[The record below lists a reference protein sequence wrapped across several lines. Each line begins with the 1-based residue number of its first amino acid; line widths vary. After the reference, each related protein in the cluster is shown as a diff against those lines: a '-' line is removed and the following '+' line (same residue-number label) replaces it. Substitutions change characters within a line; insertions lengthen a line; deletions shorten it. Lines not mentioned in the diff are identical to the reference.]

1 LGYCHI
7 YFGPFGVP
15 RAGCRDRHPHLVEAT
30 GIMKFN
36 GTAAMMVAFFSLGI
50 YYFLI
55 DLPAE
60 KRKIQEKEIAEK
72 ILPLKAANVSEF
84 TLINKDQTITLQKNA
99 DNIWKLF
106 QPLEATVDNP
116 EAESFLTEID
126 ALKKLRVVER
136 DPKNLAQ
143 YGLDTPALKIH
154 IKFKEGNEDILL
166 LGDDSPMGG
175 KIYLKLKSNSS
186 VFLAATSKNNF
197 DKSVYYFRDKTIF
210 NFSSGS
216 ITQIQI
222 KRKEHPL
229 DLFRE
234 KEEWIVSKKNRADK
248 DVVLAFLRAIQ
259 FSRVKEFV
267 NEKPDSL
274 EPFGLTKPTTT
285 LILTDEKK
293 VNYAI
298 DIGVTKKGTYAKK
311 LNAPSIFKVD
321 AKFQNTLKKRD
332 FDFLLKTLFEFE
344 EKNATEINI
353 QSNKKTVIA
362 KKLDKDNWVINSP
375 KETLADMATIRSLL
389 FDLKEAKITEFIKI
403 SNGALEA
410 FGLNK
415 PKHSFSLKL
424 SDKKSIG
431 VQFGNT
437 NRNGDQ
443 VFAKRVGESAVF
455 SVSNKATKKL
465 FRSFYDLR
473 NKKLFRFEAED
484 INKIVI
490 ESKQTLF
497 EMQKSGSTW
506 SLLKPEKIAIK
517 EFLGNDLLWAMKGME
532 FESITETGVIPE
544 SFGLVPPSY
553 KVSLWKSKSEKF
565 VELRVGNI
573 DPDSQQNYAQVEGKK
588 GYYRIKKKYLDSIP
602 LELSRFKL
610 Q

>member
-1 LGYCHI
+1 
-7 YFGPFGVP
+7 
-15 RAGCRDRHPHLVEAT
+15 VEAT
-30 GIMKFN
+30 GTMKFK

-60 KRKIQEKEIAEK
+60 KRKIQENEIAEK
-72 ILPLKAANVSEF
+72 ILPLEVANVSEF
-84 TLINKDQTITLQKNA
+84 SLIKKDQTITLHKNS
-99 DNIWKLF
+99 DNIWKLS

-116 EAESFLTEID
+116 EAESFLTEIE
-126 ALKKLRVVER
+126 ALKKSRVVES
-136 DPKNLAQ
+136 DPKNLSQ
-143 YGLDTPALKIH
+143 YGLDTPAFKIH
-154 IKFKEGNEDILL
+154 IKFKDSKEETLL
-166 LGDDSPMGG
+166 LGDYSPMGG

-186 VFLAATSKNNF
+186 VLLAATSKTNF

-216 ITQIQI
+216 IIKIQV

-229 DLFRE
+229 ELVRE
-234 KEEWIVSKKNRADK
+234 KEEWKVSSKNRADK
-248 DVVLAFLRAIQ
+248 DAVLAFLHAIQ

-274 EPFGLTKPTTT
+274 EPFGLMKPTTT

-293 VNYAI
+293 ANYAI
-298 DIGVTKKGTYAKK
+298 DIGVTEKGTYAKK
-311 LNAPSIFKVD
+311 QNAPGIFKVD
-321 AKFQNTLKKRD
+321 TKFQNTLEKRD

-375 KETLADMATIRSLL
+375 KETPADMATIRSLL
-389 FDLKEAKITEFIKI
+389 FDLKEAKVTEFIKI
-403 SNGALEA
+403 STDASEA
-410 FGLNK
+410 FGLDK
-415 PKHSFSLKL
+415 PKRSFSLKL
-424 SDKKSIG
+424 SEKKSIN

-443 VFAKRVGESAVF
+443 IFAKRVGESAVF
-455 SVSNKATKKL
+455 SVSSEATKKL
-465 FRSFYDLR
+465 FRSFHELR

-490 ESKQTLF
+490 ETKQTLF
-497 EMQKSGSTW
+497 EMQKSGSSW
-506 SLLKPEKIAIK
+506 SLLKPEKMEIK

-532 FESITETGVIPE
+532 FESVTETGVITD
-544 SFGLVPPSY
+544 SVGLVSPSF

-565 VELRVGNI
+565 AELHVGNI
-573 DPDSQQNYAQVEGKK
+573 DPDSQQNYAQVVGKK
-588 GYYRIKKKYLDSIP
+588 GYYRIKKKYLDSLP
-602 LELSRFKL
+602 QELSRFKL

>member
-1 LGYCHI
+1 
-7 YFGPFGVP
+7 
-15 RAGCRDRHPHLVEAT
+15 VEAT
-30 GIMKFN
+30 GIMNFK

-55 DLPAE
+55 DLPTE
-60 KRKIQEKEIAEK
+60 KRKTQEKEIAEK
-72 ILPLKAANVSEF
+72 ILPLEIVNVSEF
-84 TLINKDQTITLQKNA
+84 SLIKNDQTITLQQNT
-99 DNIWKLF
+99 DNIWNLS

-116 EAESFLTEID
+116 EVESFLTEIE
-126 ALKKLRVVER
+126 ALKKTRVVES
-136 DPKNLAQ
+136 DPKNLSQ
-143 YGLDTPALKIH
+143 YGLETPAFKIH
-154 IKFKEGNEDILL
+154 IKFKEGKEETLL
-166 LGDDSPMGG
+166 LGDESPMGG
-175 KIYLKLKSNSS
+175 KIYLKLKSNPSIL
-186 VFLAATSKNNF
+186 LATTSKTNF
-197 DKSVYYFRDKTIF
+197 DKSVYFFRDKTIF

-216 ITQIQI
+216 IIQIQI
-222 KRKEHPL
+222 KRKEYPL
-229 DLFRE
+229 DLVRE
-234 KEEWIVSKKNRADK
+234 KEEWKVSRKNRADK

-293 VNYAI
+293 ANYAI
-298 DIGVTKKGTYAKK
+298 DIGVTEKGTYAKK
-311 LNAPSIFKVD
+311 QNAPGIFKVD
-321 AKFQNTLKKRD
+321 TKFQNTLEKRD
-332 FDFLLKTLFEFE
+332 LDFLLKTLFEFE

-375 KETLADMATIRSLL
+375 KETQADMVSIRSLL
-389 FDLKEAKITEFIKI
+389 FDLKEAKITEFIKV
-403 SNGALEA
+403 SPGASEA
-410 FGLNK
+410 FGLDK
-415 PKHSFSLKL
+415 PKRSFSLKL
-424 SDKKSIG
+424 NGKKSIN

-455 SVSNKATKKL
+455 SVSNEATKKL
-465 FRSFYDLR
+465 FRSFHELR

-490 ESKQTLF
+490 ETKQTLF

-506 SLLKPEKIAIK
+506 SLLKPEKMEIK

-532 FESITETGVIPE
+532 FESFTETGVIPE

-565 VELRVGNI
+565 AELHVGNI
-573 DPDSQQNYAQVEGKK
+573 DPDSQQNYAQVEGKN
-588 GYYRIKKKYLDSIP
+588 GYYRIKKKYLDSLP

>member
-1 LGYCHI
+1 
-7 YFGPFGVP
+7 
-15 RAGCRDRHPHLVEAT
+15 VEAT
-30 GIMKFN
+30 GIMKFK

-60 KRKIQEKEIAEK
+60 KRKTQEKETAEK

-84 TLINKDQTITLQKNA
+84 SLITKDQTITVQQNA

-106 QPLEATVDNP
+106 QPLEATVDNS
-116 EAESFLTEID
+116 EAESFLTEIE
-126 ALKKLRVVER
+126 ALKKSRVVER
-136 DPKNLAQ
+136 DPKNLSQ
-143 YGLDTPALKIH
+143 YGLDTPAFKIH
-154 IKFKEGNEDILL
+154 IKFKDGKEEILL

-175 KIYLKLKSNSS
+175 KIYLKLKSNPS
-186 VFLAATSKNNF
+186 VLLAATSKTNF

-216 ITQIQI
+216 IIQIQI

-229 DLFRE
+229 DLVRE
-234 KEEWIVSKKNRADK
+234 KKEWKVSRKNRADK

-274 EPFGLTKPTTT
+274 ESFGLTKPSTT

-293 VNYAI
+293 ANYAI
-298 DIGVTKKGTYAKK
+298 DIGVTEKGTYVKK
-311 LNAPSIFKVD
+311 QNAPGIFKVD
-321 AKFQNTLKKRD
+321 SKFQNTLEKRD
-332 FDFLLKTLFEFE
+332 FDFLSKTLFEFDE
-344 EKNATEINI
+344 NNASEINI
-353 QSNKKTVIA
+353 QSNKKTIIA
-362 KKLDKDNWVINSP
+362 KKLDQDNWVIKSP
-375 KETLADMATIRSLL
+375 KETPADMATIRSLL
-389 FDLKEAKITEFIKI
+389 FDLKEAKITEFIKL
-403 SNGALEA
+403 STDASEA

-415 PKHSFSLKL
+415 PKRSFYLKL
-424 SDKKSIG
+424 SDKKSIN
-431 VQFGNT
+431 VHFGNT

-455 SVSNKATKKL
+455 SVSNEATKKI
-465 FRSFYDLR
+465 FRSFHELR

-490 ESKQTLF
+490 ETKQTLF
-497 EMQKSGSTW
+497 EMQKFGSTW
-506 SLLKPEKIAIK
+506 SLLKPIKMEIK

-532 FESITETGVIPE
+532 FESINETGVIPE
-544 SFGLVPPSY
+544 SAGLVPPSY

-565 VELRVGNI
+565 GELHVGNL
-573 DPDSQQNYAQVEGKK
+573 DRDSQQNYAQIEGKK
-588 GYYRIKKKYLDSIP
+588 GYYRIKKKYLSSLP

>member
-1 LGYCHI
+1 
-7 YFGPFGVP
+7 
-15 RAGCRDRHPHLVEAT
+15 VEAT
-30 GIMKFN
+30 GIMKFK

-60 KRKIQEKEIAEK
+60 KRKTQEKEIAEK
-72 ILPLKAANVSEF
+72 ILPFEATNVSEF
-84 TLINKDQTITLQKNA
+84 SLIKKDETITLQKNP
-99 DNIWKLF
+99 DNIWNLS
-106 QPLEATVDNP
+106 QPLEATVDKP
-116 EAESFLTEID
+116 EAESFLTEIEV
-126 ALKKLRVVER
+126 LKKSRVVES
-136 DPKNLAQ
+136 DPKNLSQ

-154 IKFKEGNEDILL
+154 IKFKDGKEEILL

-175 KIYLKLKSNSS
+175 KIYLKLKSKPS
-186 VFLAATSKNNF
+186 VLLAATSKTNF

-216 ITQIQI
+216 IIQIQI

-229 DLFRE
+229 DLVRE
-234 KEEWIVSKKNRADK
+234 KEEWKVSRKNRADK

-259 FSRVKEFV
+259 FSRIKEFV
-267 NEKPDSL
+267 NEKPNSL

-293 VNYAI
+293 ANYSI
-298 DIGVTKKGTYAKK
+298 DIGVTEKGTYAKK
-311 LNAPSIFKVD
+311 QNSSGIFKVD
-321 AKFQNTLKKRD
+321 TKFKNTLKKRE

-344 EKNATEINI
+344 EKHATEINI

-375 KETLADMATIRSLL
+375 KETSADMATITSLL
-389 FDLKEAKITEFIKI
+389 FDLKEAKITEFIKL
-403 SNGALEA
+403 STGASEA
-410 FGLNK
+410 FGLDK
-415 PKHSFSLKL
+415 PKRFFSLKL
-424 SDKKSIG
+424 SDKKSID

-455 SVSNKATKKL
+455 SVSNETTKKL
-465 FRSFYDLR
+465 FRSFHELR
-473 NKKLFRFEAED
+473 NKKLFRFETED

-490 ESKQTLF
+490 ETKQALF

-506 SLLKPEKIAIK
+506 SLLKPEKMEIK
-517 EFLGNDLLWAMKGME
+517 EFLGNDILWAMKGME

-565 VELRVGNI
+565 AELQVGNI
-573 DPDSQQNYAQVEGKK
+573 DPDSQQYYAQIKGKK
-588 GYYRIKKKYLDSIP
+588 GYYRIKKKYMDSLP

>member
-1 LGYCHI
+1 
-7 YFGPFGVP
+7 
-15 RAGCRDRHPHLVEAT
+15 VEAT
-30 GIMKFN
+30 GIMKFK
-36 GTAAMMVAFFSLGI
+36 GTAAMTVAFFSLGI

-60 KRKIQEKEIAEK
+60 KRKIQEKEIAER
-72 ILPLKAANVSEF
+72 ILPLEIANVSELS
-84 TLINKDQTITLQKNA
+84 LIKNDQTITLQKDTDKVWNLFRPLETTA
-99 DNIWKLF
+99 DN
-106 QPLEATVDNP
+106 PAT
-116 EAESFLTEID
+116 ESFLTEIES
-126 ALKKLRVVER
+126 LKKSRVVES
-136 DPKNLAQ
+136 DPKNLSQ
-143 YGLDTPALKIH
+143 YGLDTPEFRIH
-154 IKFKEGNEDILL
+154 IKFIDGKEETLL

-175 KIYLKLKSNSS
+175 KIYLKLKSDSS
-186 VFLAATSKNNF
+186 VLLAATSKNNF

-216 ITQIQI
+216 IIKIQI

-229 DLFRE
+229 DLVRE
-234 KEEWIVSKKNRADK
+234 KEEWKVSRKDRADK

-293 VNYAI
+293 TNYAI
-298 DIGVTKKGTYAKK
+298 DISVSEKGTYAKK
-311 LNAPSIFKVD
+311 QNAPGIFKVD
-321 AKFQNTLKKRD
+321 TKFQNTLEKRD

-362 KKLDKDNWVINSP
+362 QKLDKDNWVINSP
-375 KETLADMATIRSLL
+375 KETPADMTTIRSLL

-403 SNGALEA
+403 STGALEA
-410 FGLNK
+410 FGLDK
-415 PKHSFSLKL
+415 PKRSFSLKL
-424 SDKKSIG
+424 NDEKSID

-437 NRNGDQ
+437 NRNMDQ
-443 VFAKRVGESAVF
+443 VFAKRVGESTVF
-455 SVSNKATKKL
+455 SVSNETTQKL
-465 FRSFYDLR
+465 FRSFHELR

-490 ESKQTLF
+490 ETKLTLF

-506 SLLKPEKIAIK
+506 SLLKPEKMEIK
-517 EFLGNDLLWAMKGME
+517 EFLANDLLWAMKEME
-532 FESITETGVIPE
+532 FESITETSEVPE
-544 SFGLVPPSY
+544 SIGLAPPSF

-565 VELRVGNI
+565 GELHIGNL
-573 DPDSQQNYAQVEGKK
+573 DPDSQQNYAQIKGKK
-588 GYYRIKKKYLDSIP
+588 GYYRIKKKYLDSLP
-602 LELSRFKL
+602 LELSKFKL

>member
-1 LGYCHI
+1 
-7 YFGPFGVP
+7 
-15 RAGCRDRHPHLVEAT
+15 VEAT
-30 GIMKFN
+30 GIMKFK
-36 GTAAMMVAFFSLGI
+36 GTASMMVAFFSLGI
-50 YYFLI
+50 YYLLI
-55 DLPAE
+55 DLPTE
-60 KRKIQEKEIAEK
+60 KRKTQEKEIAEK
-72 ILPLKAANVSEF
+72 ILPLEVANVSELS
-84 TLINKDQTITLQKNA
+84 LIKKDKTITLQKNT
-99 DNIWKLF
+99 DKIWNLS
-106 QPLEATVDNP
+106 QPLEATADNP
-116 EAESFLTEID
+116 EAESFLTEIG
-126 ALKKLRVVER
+126 ALKKSRVVESA
-136 DPKNLAQ
+136 PKNLSQ
-143 YGLDTPALKIH
+143 YGLDTPAFKIH
-154 IKFKEGNEDILL
+154 IKFIDGKEETLL

-186 VFLAATSKNNF
+186 VLLSTTSKTNF
-197 DKSVYYFRDKTIF
+197 DKSVYHFRNKTIF

-216 ITQIQI
+216 IIKIQI
-222 KRKEHPL
+222 KRKEHSL
-229 DLFRE
+229 DLVRE
-234 KEEWIVSKKNRADK
+234 KEEWKVSRRNRADK

-293 VNYAI
+293 ANYAI
-298 DIGVTKKGTYAKK
+298 DIGVTEKGTYAKK
-311 LNAPSIFKVD
+311 QNAPGIFKVD
-321 AKFQNTLKKRD
+321 TKFQNTLEKRD
-332 FDFLLKTLFEFE
+332 FDFLVKTLFEFE

-353 QSNKKTVIA
+353 KSNKKTVIA

-375 KETLADMATIRSLL
+375 KQTPADMATVRSLL

-403 SNGALEA
+403 STDASEA
-410 FGLNK
+410 FGLDN
-415 PKHSFSLKL
+415 PKRSFSLKL
-424 SDKKSIG
+424 SDKKSIN

-437 NRNGDQ
+437 NLKGDQ

-455 SVSNKATKKL
+455 SVSNEATKKF
-465 FRSFYDLR
+465 FRSFHELR

-490 ESKQTLF
+490 EIKQTLF

-506 SLLKPEKIAIK
+506 SLIKPDKMEIK

-544 SFGLVPPSY
+544 SVGLVPPSY

-565 VELRVGNI
+565 TELHVGNL
-573 DPDSQQNYAQVEGKK
+573 DPDSQQNYAQIEGKK